1 MKRILVVDDNEL
13 LCRLACDILR
23 MEGYRAVPAT
33 DAAQALEA
41 FEREEFDLLV
51 TDFRMPGMS
60 GLELAR
66 AIRDRNPQF
75 PVIVMTAYEPVECE
89 HVTLWL
95 AKEYLFPGLLD
106 KIRLC
111 LAEIEAET
119 LEQYHPSER
128 EGPKEGARDE

>member
-13 LCRLACDILR
+13 LCRLVCEILST
-23 MEGYRAVPAT
+23 EGYRAVPAT
-33 DAAQALEA
+33 SAGQALEA
-41 FEREEFDLLV
+41 FEKEEFDLLV

-75 PVIVMTAYEPVECE
+75 PIIVISVYEPVECE

-95 AKEYLFPGLLD
+95 PKEYLFPGLLD
-106 KIRLC
+106 KIRFC
-111 LAEIEAET
+111 LSGAET
-119 LEQYHPSER
+119 ESVVR
-128 EGPKEGARDE
+128 